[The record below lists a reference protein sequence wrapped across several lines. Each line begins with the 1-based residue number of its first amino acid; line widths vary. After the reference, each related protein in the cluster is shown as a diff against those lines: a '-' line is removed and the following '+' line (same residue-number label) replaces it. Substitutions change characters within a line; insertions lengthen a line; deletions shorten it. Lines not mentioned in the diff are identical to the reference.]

1 MNPGQPILP
10 PFLSSDECRGE
21 DAGSY
26 NSENA
31 VLGECTCGDAHT
43 PTYEE
48 NGDGLPADIG
58 RNPDLW
64 LYRERTIALLKRYL
78 RISIEVGRLPSLL
91 GRELFRSKVTSY
103 RMSSFEDAVIFV
115 HDVERT
121 LDHLDSFGKDL
132 VAVIIFQ
139 DYSQDEA
146 AEVLHCARRT
156 VCREFPEAVDKVSD
170 LFLEGGLLNRLP
182 PRRPLEN
189 SCQGGQNT
197 HSPQAYANKPNINL
211 QSMAQL
217 PFQNAILKIES
228 KKKERAGRALFI
240 FTLRGFHGNAQQ
252 TSRSFRRSFGAAAE
266 NQRISRA
273 KCASHGATGD

>member
-1 MNPGQPILP
+1 V
-10 PFLSSDECRGE
+10 D
-21 DAGSY
+21 
-26 NSENA
+26 
-31 VLGECTCGDAHT
+31 LGRD
-43 PTYEE
+43 
-48 NGDGLPADIG
+48 
-58 RNPDLW
+58 PDLW

-115 HDVERT
+115 HDVERA
-121 LDHLDSFGKDL
+121 LDQLDNFGKDL

-182 PRRPLEN
+182 PRRPVEN

-197 HSPQAYANKPNINL
+197 Q
-211 QSMAQL
+211 
-217 PFQNAILKIES
+217 F
-228 KKKERAGRALFI
+228 
-240 FTLRGFHGNAQQ
+240 
-252 TSRSFRRSFGAAAE
+252 AA
-266 NQRISRA
+266 SSC
-273 KCASHGATGD
+273 K

>member
-1 MNPGQPILP
+1 MNASEPVLP
-10 PFLSSDECRGE
+10 MFAPSDECTGE
-21 DAGSY
+21 GAHTSNIEPDEGT
-26 NSENA
+26 
-31 VLGECTCGDAHT
+31 GGDART
-43 PTYEE
+43 PTTEE
-48 NGDGLPADIG
+48 QYRMDLG
-58 RNPDLW
+58 RDPDLW

-115 HDVERT
+115 HDVERA
-121 LDHLDSFGKDL
+121 LDQLDNFGKDL

-156 VCREFPEAVDKVSD
+156 VCREFPEAIDKVSD

-182 PRRPLEN
+182 PRRPVEN

-197 HSPQAYANKPNINL
+197 QFSASPCK
-211 QSMAQL
+211 
-217 PFQNAILKIES
+217 
-228 KKKERAGRALFI
+228 
-240 FTLRGFHGNAQQ
+240 
-252 TSRSFRRSFGAAAE
+252 
-266 NQRISRA
+266 
-273 KCASHGATGD
+273 

>member
-1 MNPGQPILP
+1 MNTDESINPIPVLP
-10 PFLSSDECRGE
+10 CDEGTGERDRTLTCENNEFTGEPARTCETNESSFGM
-21 DAGSY
+21 
-26 NSENA
+26 
-31 VLGECTCGDAHT
+31 
-43 PTYEE
+43 
-48 NGDGLPADIG
+48 DIG

-78 RISIEVGRLPSLL
+78 RISIEVGRLPSIL

-115 HDVERT
+115 HDVEHA
-121 LDHLDSFGKDL
+121 LDQLDSFGKDL
-132 VAVIIFQ
+132 VAVIVFQ

-182 PRRPLEN
+182 PRRPVEN

-197 HSPQAYANKPNINL
+197 Q
-211 QSMAQL
+211 
-217 PFQNAILKIES
+217 
-228 KKKERAGRALFI
+228 
-240 FTLRGFHGNAQQ
+240 
-252 TSRSFRRSFGAAAE
+252 
-266 NQRISRA
+266 IS
-273 KCASHGATGD
+273 ASLCK